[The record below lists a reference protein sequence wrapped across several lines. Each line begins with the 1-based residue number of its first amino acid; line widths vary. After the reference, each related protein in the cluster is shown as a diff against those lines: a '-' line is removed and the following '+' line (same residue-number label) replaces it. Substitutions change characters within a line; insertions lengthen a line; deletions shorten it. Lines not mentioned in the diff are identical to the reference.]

1 VECADGVS
9 GKRNT
14 WQRWLE
20 YSQSKS
26 LRRVLGVVL
35 LILIGLIAKTI
46 QTHSQSPFSFSPAHT
61 AYVVV
66 ELVAILDPIGAL
78 PTFMIFLGDID
89 QAGRRRVVETM
100 TGVVF
105 ALMLFFALL
114 GQPLLQLL
122 GVNVTSFQFGG
133 GIILLYLAIDMLSHG
148 SEGRKID
155 LSQVAVVPLATPLLV
170 GPGTMTALIVLTNQ
184 QSVSLLDVL
193 LGCVASTVIVYLTF
207 YFSEYIFKLL
217 GQNGVKAIS
226 RLFTIILA
234 AIAAQMIHNALLGW
248 GVAKF

>member
-1 VECADGVS
+1 MSV
-9 GKRNT
+9 KRST

-20 YSQSKS
+20 YSQSKT
-26 LRRVLGVVL
+26 LRRVLGALV
-35 LILIGLIAKTI
+35 LILVALLVRTI
-46 QTHSQSPFSFSPAHT
+46 QTHSQSLFTFSASRT

-66 ELVAILDPIGAL
+66 ELVAIVDPVGAL
-78 PTFMIFLGDID
+78 PTFMVFLGDVD

-100 TGVVF
+100 TTVVL

-114 GQPLLQLL
+114 GQPLLELL
-122 GVNVTSFQFGG
+122 GINVTSFEFGG
-133 GIILLYLAIDMLSHG
+133 GIILLYLAIDMLGHG
-148 SEGRKID
+148 PEGRKID

-184 QSVSLLDVL
+184 EGVSILDVL
-193 LGCVASTVIVYLTF
+193 VGCLASTLIVYLTF
-207 YFSEYIFKLL
+207 YFSEYIFRLL
-217 GQNGVKAIS
+217 GQNGVKAVS

-248 GVAKF
+248 GLAKL